1 VRKETRAKLIGLGS
15 VLAGAAVIAVALLMH
30 WTYSLHVAVAALLGI
45 PVAAW
50 FWGDRPVHEEQH
62 RIAEG
67 CCLRCGY
74 DLRASPDRCP
84 ECGDVAPTVESS
96 AAPPPPVPLPTGG
109 PVNSAGWG
117 RGASRRDVSQK

>member
-1 VRKETRAKLIGLGS
+1 VRKDTRARLIGLASLLG
-15 VLAGAAVIAVALLMH
+15 GAAVIAVALAVRRP
-30 WTYSLHVAVAALLGI
+30 YSLHVAVLALVGI

-74 DLRASPDRCP
+74 DLRASPGRCP
-84 ECGDVAPTVESS
+84 ECGEVAAVP
-96 AAPPPPVPLPTGG
+96 AALPTAE
-109 PVNSAGWG
+109 PAETAESVE
-117 RGASRRDVSQK
+117 R